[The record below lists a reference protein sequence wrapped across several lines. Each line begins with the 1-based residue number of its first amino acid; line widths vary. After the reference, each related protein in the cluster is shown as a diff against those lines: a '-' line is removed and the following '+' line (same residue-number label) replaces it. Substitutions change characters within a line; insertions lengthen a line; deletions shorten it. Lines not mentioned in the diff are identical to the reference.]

1 MQVTLFKQITRLPID
16 KKRAIWYISSIN
28 ASLFIPCLCKSKHIK
43 LTLVA
48 FILRILSS
56 SVVERSAV
64 NRLVTGSNPV
74 WGGIK
79 EVFLL
84 QNYYDITII

>member
-74 WGGIK
+74 WG
-79 EVFLL
+79 ETLL
-84 QNYYDITII
+84 DQKHRTPK